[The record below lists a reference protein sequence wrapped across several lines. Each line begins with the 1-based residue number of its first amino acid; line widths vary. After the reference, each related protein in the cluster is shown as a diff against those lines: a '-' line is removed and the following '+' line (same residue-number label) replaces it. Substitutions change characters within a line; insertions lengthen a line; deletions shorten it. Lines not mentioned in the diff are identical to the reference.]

1 MSHPIGLILPFITA
15 VVIITQSEAAT
26 SFTVFSAEQ
35 PAIPTVSTA
44 GSLVPGK
51 SKIDCAV
58 RCAVVDYFDCAAT
71 VYLPE
76 SNSCLQSVL
85 KQAEFG
91 SVPPDTVVF
100 RRETDEPISQR
111 IIQSRSNGSLSFQRT
126 WSEYEEGFGDGIDFW
141 IGLRSINKLS
151 NNLTPRTLRMEA
163 VKWSGALYVAE
174 YSGFVVGD
182 ASINYLMDYGSY
194 LADRSNT
201 SADSLAHHKGRVFS
215 TTDRDFTSM
224 SCSNSSGGYGGWWFN
239 GCSQCNPNGVYF
251 STRQATPGKYFWASV
266 DGMYSLK
273 SIRLVLLP

>member
-85 KQAEFG
+85 KQASSAPYRQTPSYFVER
-91 SVPPDTVVF
+91 PT
-100 RRETDEPISQR
+100 
-111 IIQSRSNGSLSFQRT
+111 SRYHSASSRAART
-126 WSEYEEGFGDGIDFW
+126 
-141 IGLRSINKLS
+141 
-151 NNLTPRTLRMEA
+151 A
-163 VKWSGALYVAE
+163 V
-174 YSGFVVGD
+174 
-182 ASINYLMDYGSY
+182 
-194 LADRSNT
+194 
-201 SADSLAHHKGRVFS
+201 
-215 TTDRDFTSM
+215 
-224 SCSNSSGGYGGWWFN
+224 
-239 GCSQCNPNGVYF
+239 
-251 STRQATPGKYFWASV
+251 
-266 DGMYSLK
+266 
-273 SIRLVLLP
+273 

>member
-85 KQAEFG
+85 KQAASSAPYRQTPSYFVER
-91 SVPPDTVVF
+91 P
-100 RRETDEPISQR
+100 
-111 IIQSRSNGSLSFQRT
+111 SRSNGSLSFQRT